1 MLCAGALLRAV
12 TSGAWIHGSPPR
24 YANWREALANISCQ
38 NILKDSKELKVIG
51 PLIVDG
57 KSYQDRI
64 ITNDEEIDAVEK
76 RCSLKG

>member
-1 MLCAGALLRAV
+1 
-12 TSGAWIHGSPPR
+12 
-24 YANWREALANISCQ
+24 LANISCQ